1 MDVTPHDLRNAELRE
16 AFRGYRP
23 DEVEELLE
31 RAAITLER
39 MHERYRALQER
50 ISQVE
55 QEASSGREM
64 ESVLRQTLL
73 LAQRTADETVT
84 TAHERAR
91 QLLEE
96 AEDNALQMTTAAEE
110 QARSVGE
117 AQRKKYEAI
126 VAELSARRDALT
138 IDIDALERVQAD
150 YRGRLRAVL
159 AKELD
164 ELDRRA
170 ALPAPARPQRHEI
183 DLGEIEDKEVDATK
197 SATTLGGPPAAA
209 AMSQELTPPSGGSD
223 AGLPTSAGL
232 PNSSGKVDLPPPR
245 AKSEGTAP
253 RARAEGTAPTL
264 RAVRAEDGDG
274 GPPTEA
280 LVVIDEELAENG
292 RSGIPRRRN

>member
-31 RAAITLER
+31 RAAVTLER
-39 MHERYRALQER
+39 MHDRVVQMQDKL
-50 ISQVE
+50 SQVE

-91 QLLEE
+91 QLVEE
-96 AEDNALQMTTAAEE
+96 AEDRALALTTEAEE
-110 QARSVGE
+110 QARTIGE
-117 AQRKKYEAI
+117 TQRKKYETI
-126 VAELSARRDALT
+126 ISELSARRDMLV
-138 IDIDALERVQAD
+138 IDIDSLERVQAD

-159 AKELD
+159 EKELD

-170 ALPAPARPQRHEI
+170 QLAAPARPDLHEI
-183 DLGEIEDKEVDATK
+183 DLGEMEE
-197 SATTLGGPPAAA
+197 SAGAQSAAKGA
-209 AMSQELTPPSGGSD
+209 NG
-223 AGLPTSAGL
+223 TSA
-232 PNSSGKVDLPPPR
+232 
-245 AKSEGTAP
+245 EGD
-253 RARAEGTAPTL
+253 E
-264 RAVRAEDGDG
+264 G

-280 LVVIDEELAENG
+280 VVLIDDEPAENG
-292 RSGIPRRRN
+292 HTGPPARRRT